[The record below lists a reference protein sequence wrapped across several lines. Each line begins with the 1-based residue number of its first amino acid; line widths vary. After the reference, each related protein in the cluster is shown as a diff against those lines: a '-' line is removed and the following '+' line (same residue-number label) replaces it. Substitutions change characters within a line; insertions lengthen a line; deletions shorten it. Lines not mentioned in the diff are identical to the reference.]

1 MSPREVQAYVSLK
14 TGKIYKT
21 ASEAAKEENTLDKKK
36 FAALKKRIKDGKYWL
51 PKVGEYIYSRT
62 SLSIDHGETDVV
74 GGLATVTKVTYG
86 MSGGDPKTPF
96 IEIAQHEQGG
106 WNWRVLWEDQQE
118 LMDEYGKDWAYADP
132 DYVSGYD
139 PHEWQ

>member
-1 MSPREVQAYVSLK
+1 MSPRKIISYENPSTGEVFK
-14 TGKIYKT
+14 TEAEAVK
-21 ASEAAKEENTLDKKK
+21 SENKLDRKK

-74 GGLATVTKVTYG
+74 GGLATVTQVSFS

-118 LMDEYGKDWAYADP
+118 LMDEYGKDFAYADP
-132 DYVSGYD
+132 DYGSGYD
-139 PHEWQ
+139 PHEWK